1 MFKSIC
7 LSPSLTVVLAPT
19 VHSGVSPAVAMAAL
33 MDIEE
38 EGMRED
44 LVDPATTEEERAQL
58 RERLA

>member
-1 MFKSIC
+1 
-7 LSPSLTVVLAPT
+7 
-19 VHSGVSPAVAMAAL
+19 MAAL